1 MSGSLAKWLGKE
13 EEPICNWLKFSSHIT
28 ENVVTLGSTEF
39 MTVIKVDGRTANTA
53 NYEDV
58 ERWVSDL
65 NMCVRQCCDE
75 TIELYSYVIRRKAT
89 GFPGGKFN
97 HRFAAEFNEAW
108 ASQFNNEDLYQ
119 NDLYLA
125 IVYKP
130 IVSSIVSVFAKIETI
145 SLAALG
151 EFQTKAVTK
160 LMDVTETF
168 CTFLAPYRARVLGIY
183 RDGKTNFSEVMEPFG
198 YILNGFWSPVPVSKL
213 RMRSVLPKVKLGFSN
228 GGIIG
233 VSSNFGKDEY
243 LAMLELRDYCEESE
257 PGHMNWLLESNFELV
272 ICNSFTA
279 MSASAAE
286 GALKEHQTD
295 MKNTQDAATSQIQ
308 AIDNAL
314 DQLKSRHFVMGIH
327 HATIMVRNAD
337 HQLLLE
343 QMKGVAEELGRCE
356 ILCRPLERALEAG
369 FWAQFPGNR
378 ALRPRPC
385 PITSLNFLSFSSFH
399 NYVVGKKDG
408 NPWGDAITA
417 FKTSAKSPFYFN
429 FHETPLYK
437 DNYQDRPLANTILLG
452 KSGEGK
458 TTLLCMILC
467 QAMKANPTLWLYD
480 KDLSMKIFVNALD
493 GEYFTFRRGEPTG
506 LNFFQLPA
514 TERNILFWKKMVKL
528 CVGQDGQGVT
538 PFEEQQINEA
548 ISAILDENIPKESR
562 RISLLLQAIPDVLD
576 GSGRVSL
583 HSRLKKWCVG
593 GDHGWLWDNESDR
606 LSLGNSV
613 FGFDVTDFL
622 DEPEIRAPLMM
633 YLNWRSEELI
643 DGRPFI
649 YGFEE
654 YWKLAED
661 DDFNDL
667 VKNKMK
673 TIRKSNGFCIFSTQ
687 EPDDALES
695 DIGRTLNSQMA
706 TVICLRNDKAE
717 YSQYKKLN
725 ITEVEFGII
734 KDMPADSRK
743 VVIRQGVNSAV
754 VSTDLSKVAKF
765 IKVFGGNPDRAVYV
779 DHLMDKYGKES
790 YKWLPELYRSRDNE
804 NKAS

>member
-1 MSGSLAKWLGKE
+1 MGSSLAKWLGKE
-13 EEPICNWLKFSSHIT
+13 EEPMSDWLKFSSHIT
-28 ENVVTLGSTEF
+28 EHVVTLGSTEF
-39 MTVIKVDGRTANTA
+39 MTVIKIDGRTANTA
-53 NYEDV
+53 NEEDV
-58 ERWVSDL
+58 LRWIADL

-75 TIELYSYVIRRKAT
+75 TIELYSYVIRRKSS
-89 GFPGGKFN
+89 GFPGGEFK
-97 HRFAAEFNEAW
+97 HHFAAEFNEAW
-108 ASQFNNEDLYQ
+108 AQQFNEADLFQNE
-119 NDLYLA
+119 LYLA

-145 SLAALG
+145 SLAALE
-151 EFQTKAVTK
+151 EFQNKAVTK

-168 CTFLAPYRARVLGIY
+168 CTFLTPYRARALGLY
-183 RDGKTNFSEVMEPFG
+183 QDGNSTFSEVMEPFG
-198 YILNGFWSPVPVSKL
+198 YILNGFWAPVPVTKQRL
-213 RMRSVLPKVKLGFSN
+213 KKTLPKVNIRFSN
-228 GGIIG
+228 GGIMG
-233 VSSNFGKDEY
+233 VSRYFDQDEY
-243 LAMLELRDYCEESE
+243 LGIVELRDYCENSN

-279 MSASAAE
+279 MGANAAE

-295 MKNTQDAATSQIQ
+295 MKNTKDAAVSQIK

-343 QMKGVAEELGRCE
+343 QMKGVAEDLGGCD

-399 NYVVGKKDG
+399 NYVIGKKDG
-408 NPWGDAITA
+408 NPWGPAITA
-417 FKTSAKSPFYFN
+417 FKTLAKSPFYFN
-429 FHETPLYK
+429 FHETPLYT
-437 DNYQDRPLANTILLG
+437 DSYLDRPLANTILLG

-493 GEYFTFRRGEPTG
+493 GEYFTFKRGEPTG
-506 LNFFQLPA
+506 LNFFQLPP
-514 TERNILFWKKMVKL
+514 TERNILMWKKMVKL
-528 CVGQDGQGVT
+528 CVSQDGQGVT
-538 PFEEQQINEA
+538 PLEEQQINEA
-548 ISAILDENIPKESR
+548 ISAILDENIPQASR
-562 RISLLLQAIPDVLD
+562 RMSLLLQAIPDVQE
-576 GSGRVSL
+576 GVGRASL
-583 HSRLKKWCVG
+583 HSRIKKWCVG
-593 GDHGWLWDNESDR
+593 GDNGWLWDNESDR
-606 LSLGNSV
+606 LSLDNSI

-633 YLNWRSEELI
+633 YLNWRSEERI

-661 DDFNDL
+661 DDFIDL

-695 DIGRTLNSQMA
+695 EIGRTINSQMA
-706 TVICLRNDKAE
+706 TIICLRNDKAD

-725 ITEVEFGII
+725 ITEVEFDII
-734 KDMPADSRK
+734 KGMPENARK
-743 VVIRQGVNSAV
+743 VVIRQGGNSAV
-754 VSTDLSKVAKF
+754 VSTDLSKVSKY
-765 IKVFGGNPDRAVYV
+765 IKVFGGNPDRAIYV
-779 DHLMDKYGKES
+779 DRLMDKFGKES
-790 YKWLPELYRSRDNE
+790 HKWLPELYRSRDNE
-804 NKAS
+804 IKAS